1 MNKITDILAIARTE
15 LANQRTLLAYIRTS
29 FFFMGL
35 GLTII
40 GIDSFEKLKFLA
52 IPLFM
57 ASPVIIFIGII
68 TYYKEKRK
76 IETIGALVDAAK

>member
-1 MNKITDILAIARTE
+1 MDKSKDFLAIARTQ

-29 FFFMGL
+29 FYFLGL

-52 IPLFM
+52 IPLFVT
-57 ASPVIIFIGII
+57 SPVVIIIGLLL
-68 TYYKEKRK
+68 YYKEKRN
-76 IETIGALVDAAK
+76 IEEISVVINSAQ